1 MLSTLAILFPNQQII
16 CTLMSLAFAG
26 LKEGLTFVAFCGVN
40 RFKSRH
46 FVN

>member
-26 LKEGLTFVAFCGVN
+26 LQEGLTFLL
-40 RFKSRH
+40 
-46 FVN
+46 FVVSIASNLGIL

>member
-26 LKEGLTFVAFCGVN
+26 LQEGLLLRFVVSIASNLGIL
-40 RFKSRH
+40 
-46 FVN
+46 

>member
-16 CTLMSLAFAG
+16 CTLMSLAIAG
-26 LKEGLTFVAFCGVN
+26 LKEGLTLAAFCRVN
-40 RFKSRH
+40 RFKSWQ